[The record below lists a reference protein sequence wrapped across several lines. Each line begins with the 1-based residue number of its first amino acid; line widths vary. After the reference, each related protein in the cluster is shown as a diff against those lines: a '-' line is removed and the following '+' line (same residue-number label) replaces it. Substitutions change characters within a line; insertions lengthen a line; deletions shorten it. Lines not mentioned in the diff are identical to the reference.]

1 MAATGCSSIWVIVE
15 ITASDV
21 IASVG
26 EGIAHASCA
35 QGSSHP
41 MQPSNAIATGPS
53 RSQMAN
59 KVTAMSPCLLM
70 TALTLGDARLPVKDS
85 GCLMVTN

>member
-1 MAATGCSSIWVIVE
+1 MASIG
-15 ITASDV
+15 D
-21 IASVG
+21 
-26 EGIAHASCA
+26 GIAHASCA

-59 KVTAMSPCLLM
+59 SMTAMNPCLLI
-70 TALTLGDARLPVKDS
+70 TRSL
-85 GCLMVTN
+85 